1 MDWREVTSRYGDRV
15 FLVVRSIVRD
25 ETLALDVSQE
35 TLLKV
40 GRALNGQAKVGKY
53 DTWVLTVAANAAR
66 DALRRKTR
74 RREVT
79 MDRDLVDAREG
90 PADALLQEESRERVT
105 RALEALPAGARDI
118 LLLKFREGLS
128 GPQIAQ
134 ALGLSLGAAWQKL
147 SRSMKLLRSSLSE
160 HP

>member
-15 FLVVRSIVRD
+15 FLVVRSIVRE

-40 GRALNGQAKVGKY
+40 GRALNGRAKVGNY

-66 DALRRKTR
+66 DALRKRTR

-79 MDRDLVDAREG
+79 IEHDLVDATQG
-90 PADALLQEESRERVT
+90 PQEALLQEESRERVT
-105 RALEALPAGARDI
+105 RALEALPDGARDI
-118 LLLKFREGLS
+118 LLLKFREGLA

-134 ALGLSLGAAWQKL
+134 ALGVSLAAAWQKL
-147 SRSMKLLRSSLSE
+147 SRAMKLLRSRLSE